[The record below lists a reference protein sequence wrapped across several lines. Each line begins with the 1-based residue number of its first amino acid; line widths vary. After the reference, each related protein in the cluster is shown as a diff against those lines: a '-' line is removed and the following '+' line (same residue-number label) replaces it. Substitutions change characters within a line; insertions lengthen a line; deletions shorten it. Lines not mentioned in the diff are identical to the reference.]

1 MADSQRG
8 ASLFRAR
15 GPGTHQAVTFVELFF
30 DLVFVFAVTQLSHE
44 LRAHFGP
51 LGLLE
56 TAMLMLAVWWVWIYT
71 AWITNWLDPDRTP
84 VRLMLLILM
93 LFGLVLSSSLPEAF
107 EHRGLIFALAFAGM
121 QVGRTIFMLAA
132 IPAAEVA
139 LRQNFR
145 RVLAWLASSAVV
157 WIAGGCAAG
166 ERRVALWVLALVIEY
181 LGPALRFWTPGLGR
195 SSVDDWK
202 VDGPHLA
209 ERAGLFIIIALGE
222 SVLVIGDTFAE
233 TRWTAARLVAFVAAF
248 VASVAMW
255 WLYFDKGAELGVE
268 QIRRAPN
275 PGRLGRNAYTYLH
288 LPIVAGIVLFA
299 AGNELA
305 LLHPGQPAEFQTTVG
320 ILAGSMLYLAGVGLF
335 KHAVRRRRLMSNVA
349 GLSVLLALWPMA
361 GHLPALGLAAAGAL
375 VLVTVALWET
385 RTLRHEAATGEAVAV
400 EEAAANE

>member
-1 MADSQRG
+1 VLRETMVDNRG
-8 ASLFRAR
+8 RASLFRAR
-15 GPGTHQAVTFVELFF
+15 GPGSHQAVTFVELFF

-44 LRAHFGP
+44 LRAHFSP

-56 TAMLMLAVWWVWIYT
+56 TALLMLAVWWVWIFT

-84 VRLMLLILM
+84 VRLMMLILM
-93 LFGLVLSSSLPEAF
+93 LFGLVLSSAIPEAF
-107 EHRGLIFALAFAGM
+107 EHRGLVFALAFVGM
-121 QVGRTIFMLAA
+121 QVGRTVFMLAA
-132 IPAAEVA
+132 IPASEIP
-139 LRQNFR
+139 LKRNFR
-145 RVLAWLASSAVV
+145 RVLVWLVVSAVV
-157 WIAGGCAAG
+157 WIAGGVAAG
-166 ERRVALWVLALVIEY
+166 ELRLALWALALVIEY

-233 TRWTAARLVAFVAAF
+233 THWTAARLAAFVAAF

-268 QIRRAPN
+268 QIRRASN
-275 PGRLGRNAYTYLH
+275 PGRLGRSAYTYLH

-305 LLHPGQPAEFQTTVG
+305 LAHPGEPADFQTTVG
-320 ILAGSMLYLAGVGLF
+320 ILAGSMLYLLGVGLF
-335 KHAVRRRRLMSNVA
+335 KRTVRRRRLVSNMV
-349 GLSVLLALWPMA
+349 GLGALLTLWLLA

-375 VLVTVALWET
+375 VLVTVAIWET
-385 RTLRHEAATGEAVAV
+385 RTLRHQEATAQ
-400 EEAAANE
+400 EAAANE

>member
-1 MADSQRG
+1 MAETQGG

-15 GPGTHQAVTFVELFF
+15 SPGSHRAVTFVELFF

-44 LRAHFGP
+44 LRAHFSP

-56 TAMLMLAVWWVWIYT
+56 TAMLMLAVWWVWIFT

-84 VRLMLLILM
+84 VRLMLLVLM
-93 LFGLVLSSSLPEAF
+93 LFGLVLSSSIPEAF
-107 EHRGLIFALAFAGM
+107 EHRGLIFALAFVGM

-132 IPAAEVA
+132 IPPTDVS
-139 LRQNFR
+139 LKRNFR
-145 RVLAWLASSAVV
+145 RVLVWLAVSAVA
-157 WIAGGCAAG
+157 WIVGGFAAD
-166 ERRVALWVLALVIEY
+166 ELRLALWGLALVIEY

-195 SSVDDWK
+195 SSVDDWN

-209 ERAGLFIIIALGE
+209 ERAGLFIIIALGK

-233 TRWTAARLVAFVAAF
+233 THWTAARLAAFVAAF

-305 LLHPGQPAEFQTTVG
+305 LAQPGERADFQTTVG
-320 ILAGSMLYLAGVGLF
+320 ILAGSMLYLVGVGLF
-335 KHAVRRRRLMSNVA
+335 KHSVRRRRLVSNMV
-349 GLSVLLALWPMA
+349 GLGSLLALWLIA
-361 GHLPALGLAAAGAL
+361 RYLPALGLAAAGAL
-375 VLVTVALWET
+375 VLATVAVWET
-385 RTLRHEAATGEAVAV
+385 RTLRNEAM
-400 EEAAANE
+400 AANE